1 MVSTIQTAQNG
12 LFIAGD
18 DLPAFCASVL
28 PVIRPYIRLEGDTDG
43 LEPYQPRAL
52 ECAVYLDA
60 PDAETITARLECRY
74 GDDVF
79 NPYAEGPTAPFR
91 DRLGEL
97 KARLILQK
105 YFTSFR
111 PEDGRLLFHG
121 DEEQIYRFVAGGVE
135 ISSGLRWCT
144 PPMDLK
150 NRPHAASQGLGR
162 REPGQRSA
170 AGF

>member
-1 MVSTIQTAQNG
+1 M
-12 LFIAGD
+12 
-18 DLPAFCASVL
+18 
-28 PVIRPYIRLEGDTDG
+28 
-43 LEPYQPRAL
+43 
-52 ECAVYLDA
+52 
-60 PDAETITARLECRY
+60 
-74 GDDVF
+74 F

-135 ISSGLRWCT
+135 DIERIV
-144 PPMDLK
+144 
-150 NRPHAASQGLGR
+150 R
-162 REPGQRSA
+162 
-170 AGF
+170 

>member
-1 MVSTIQTAQNG
+1 M
-12 LFIAGD
+12 
-18 DLPAFCASVL
+18 
-28 PVIRPYIRLEGDTDG
+28 
-43 LEPYQPRAL
+43 
-52 ECAVYLDA
+52 
-60 PDAETITARLECRY
+60 
-74 GDDVF
+74 F

-121 DEEQIYRFVAGGVE
+121 YEEQIYRFVAGGVE
-135 ISSGLRWCT
+135 DIERIAVVYATDGFKKIGLV
-144 PPMDLK
+144 P
-150 NRPHAASQGLGR
+150 ASQGLGR
-162 REPGQRSA
+162 REPRQRSA